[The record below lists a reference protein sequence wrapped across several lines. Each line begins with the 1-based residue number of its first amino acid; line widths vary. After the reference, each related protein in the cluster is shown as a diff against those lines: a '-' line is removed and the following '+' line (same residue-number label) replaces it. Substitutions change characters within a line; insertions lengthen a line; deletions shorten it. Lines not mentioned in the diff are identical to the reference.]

1 MFENLRNITIEGGY
15 FEQPTTLTLFKE
27 KQPLSIIYGR
37 NGSGKTTIAKA
48 IRQFIGKDVEQPNEE
63 GYVLYSVS
71 TDAAILDDKKGSIFI
86 FDEEFV
92 RENVR
97 TKGNGLETIV
107 MMGEQI
113 ELDSQITRKN
123 EEKIT
128 IEKKIEEQIIL
139 QANFENEK
147 DISSPKYFFDKI
159 RDRLREDG
167 GWADIDRDVKGNS
180 VKSRVT
186 DDLVNRLVSIEEPV
200 KTEEEL
206 KAQLNAD
213 MALYM
218 KSKNAQTIVW
228 EPSKIILPETL
239 NEIKALLERQIENPV
254 LSEREH
260 RLLAFLQK
268 HSEYNSVETT
278 RQMAEEKWPF
288 CPLCLREVGEKDYHD
303 ISEIL
308 RLILNKES
316 EAYSEELDKAM
327 NVFADIATALPIF
340 PDKLNEKEY
349 TAAQLAIEILNK
361 DVAAI
366 RSKIVQRKRNLYGV
380 MPEAFNDEILDS
392 YSLNLTRYQVSLK
405 DLKDCVETFN
415 QSVNE
420 REKLKKKIQQENELL
435 AKKQLTP
442 LLDAYNK
449 ATIASAICKET
460 ISKLT
465 TDREQ
470 IVSEIKSLKA
480 QMERTDI
487 AKDYI
492 NEELQYVFFSDT
504 RVSLEAGD
512 SCYKLKINGR
522 NVSPKKIS
530 VGERNVLGLCYFFA
544 KLFSDK
550 KKDDNYKDE
559 ILIVID
565 DPVSSFDYG
574 NRLGVMSLLR
584 HQFNCIKKGNSNSR
598 ILLMTHDLR
607 SAFDMV
613 KIRSELN
620 GGKGNRSDK
629 KFLELVDKQMKERE
643 ISNEYKKLLEYVYD
657 YAKSPTDDKGEYVE
671 TSIGNVMRRVLEAF
685 SSFCYNMKFEEMMCR
700 EGILKTI
707 PDEKR
712 KYYENFMCRLALNG
726 ESHMEERVYGLNTL
740 TPYFTKEEKVQTA
753 KSLLLFLSYVNK
765 EHLSCYLASKN
776 DGGEDKMEE
785 IKSWEKDEKE
795 WLK

>member
-1 MFENLRNITIEGGY
+1 MFEKLKNITIKGGY
-15 FEQPTTLTLFKE
+15 FEQPATFTLFKE
-27 KQPLSIIYGR
+27 KQPISIIYGR

-48 IRQFIGKDVEQPNEE
+48 IRQLVGKDTEQPIDE
-63 GYVLYSVS
+63 GYVCYSVS
-71 TDAAILDDKKGSIFI
+71 TDAAILDDKKASVFI

-97 TKGNGLETIV
+97 TKGSGLETIV
-107 MMGEQI
+107 MMGEQV
-113 ELDSQITRKN
+113 ELDSQITCKN
-123 EEKIT
+123 EEKIAV
-128 IEKKIEEQIIL
+128 EKKIEEQTIL

-147 DISSPKYFFDKI
+147 DSSSPKYFFDKI

-186 DDLVNRLVSIEEPV
+186 DDLVSRLVSMEEST

-206 KAQLNAD
+206 KTQLKAD

-228 EPSKIILPETL
+228 KPSRLMLPETL
-239 NEIKALLERQIENPV
+239 NEVKALLERQIENPV

-278 RQMAEEKWPF
+278 RQITEEKWPF
-288 CPLCLREVGEKDYHD
+288 CPLCLREMGDKDYQD
-303 ISEIL
+303 ISATL
-308 RLILNKES
+308 RLILNRES
-316 EAYSEELDKAM
+316 EIYREELDKAM
-327 NVFADIATALPIF
+327 NVFADITTDLPVF
-340 PDKLNEKEY
+340 PNKLNEKEY
-349 TAAQLAIEILNK
+349 TEAQLAIEILNK
-361 DVAAI
+361 VVVAI
-366 RSKIVQRKRNLYGV
+366 RNKIIQRKRDLYGV
-380 MPEAFNDEILDS
+380 VTEAFNNEILDG
-392 YSLNLTRYQVSLK
+392 YSFNLTRYRDSLR
-405 DLKDCVETFN
+405 DLENCVDTFN
-415 QSVNE
+415 KSVNE

-435 AKKQLTP
+435 AKKQLTT
-442 LLDAYNK
+442 LLDGYKK
-449 ATIASAICKET
+449 ATIAYATCKAT

-465 TDREQ
+465 ANKEQ
-470 IVSEIKSLKA
+470 LVSEIKSLKA

-504 RVSLEAGD
+504 RVALEAGD
-512 SCYKLKINGR
+512 GCYKLKINGR
-522 NVSPKKIS
+522 NVPPKKIS

-544 KLFSDK
+544 KLISDK
-550 KKDDNYKDE
+550 KKDDSYKDE
-559 ILIVID
+559 VLIVID

-584 HQFNCIKKGNSNSR
+584 HQFNCIKNGNSNSR
-598 ILLMTHDLR
+598 ILLLTHDLR

-620 GGKGNRSDK
+620 GGKGNRTDK
-629 KFLELVDKQMKERE
+629 KFLELVDKQMTERE

-657 YAKSPTDDKGEYVE
+657 YAKNPTDDKGEYME

-712 KYYENFMCRLALNG
+712 KYYENFMCRLTLNG

-785 IKSWEKDEKE
+785 IKSWEKEEKG

>member
-1 MFENLRNITIEGGY
+1 MFEKLKTITIEGGY
-15 FEQPTTLTLFKE
+15 FEQPATFTLFKE
-27 KQPLSIIYGR
+27 KQPLNIIYGR

-48 IRQFIGKDVEQPNEE
+48 IRQLVGKDIEQPIDE
-63 GYVLYSVS
+63 GYVCYSVS
-71 TDAAILDDKKGSIFI
+71 TDAAILDDKRGFVFI

-97 TKGNGLETIV
+97 TKDNGLETIV
-107 MMGEQI
+107 MMGEQV
-113 ELDSQITRKN
+113 ELDSQITCKN
-123 EEKIT
+123 EEKIAV
-128 IEKKIEEQIIL
+128 EKKIEEQTIL

-147 DISSPKYFFDKI
+147 DNSSPKYFFAKI
-159 RDRLREDG
+159 RDRLREEG
-167 GWADIDRDVKGNS
+167 CWADIDRDVKGNS

-186 DDLVNRLVSIEEPV
+186 DDLVSRLVSMEEPT

-206 KAQLNAD
+206 KTQLKAD

-228 EPSKIILPETL
+228 KPSELILPETL
-239 NEIKALLERQIENPV
+239 NEVKALLERQIENPV

-268 HSEYNSVETT
+268 QSEYNSVETT
-278 RQMAEEKWPF
+278 RQMTEEKWPF
-288 CPLCLREVGEKDYHD
+288 CPLCLREVDEKDYQD
-303 ISEIL
+303 ISETL

-316 EAYSEELDKAM
+316 EKYSEELDKAM
-327 NVFADIATALPIF
+327 NVFADIATDLPIF
-340 PDKLNEKEY
+340 PNKLNEKEH
-349 TAAQLAIEILNK
+349 TEAQLAIEILNK
-361 DVAAI
+361 VVTAI
-366 RSKIVQRKRNLYGV
+366 RNKIAQRKRDLYGIV
-380 MPEAFNDEILDS
+380 AEAFNNEILDS
-392 YSLNLTRYQVSLK
+392 YSLNLTRYKDSLRI
-405 DLKDCVETFN
+405 LENCVETFN

-435 AKKQLTP
+435 AKKQLTS
-442 LLDAYNK
+442 LLDGYNK
-449 ATIASAICKET
+449 ASIAYATCKET
-460 ISKLT
+460 ISKLAANK
-465 TDREQ
+465 EHL
-470 IVSEIKSLKA
+470 VSEIKSLKA

-492 NEELQYVFFSDT
+492 NEELQYVFYSDT
-504 RVSLEAGD
+504 RVVLEAGD
-512 SCYKLKINGR
+512 GCYKLKINGR
-522 NVSPKKIS
+522 NVAPKKIS

-550 KKDDNYKDE
+550 KKDDSYKDE

-584 HQFNCIKKGNSNSR
+584 HQFNCIKNGNSNSR

-620 GGKGNRSDK
+620 GGKRADR

-643 ISNEYKKLLEYVYD
+643 ISNEYKILLEYVYD
-657 YAKSPTDDKGEYVE
+657 YAKNPTDDKGEYVE

-726 ESHMEERVYGLNTL
+726 ESHMEERVYGLNAL

-776 DGGEDKMEE
+776 DGGEDKMEV